1 MQLKKMG
8 VSVNKIRMKEDA
20 WKANGKYNRR
30 NNTIT
35 SLTKRTIVDKLD
47 TCHEKEGETV
57 AAGQDIIKAGRV
69 TKANI

>member
-1 MQLKKMG
+1 
-8 VSVNKIRMKEDA
+8 V
-20 WKANGKYNRR
+20 
-30 NNTIT
+30 
-35 SLTKRTIVDKLD
+35 KLD

>member
-35 SLTKRTIVDKLD
+35 SLTKRTIVDNTTGEWLLVSQYF
-47 TCHEKEGETV
+47 HLIGNIETV
-57 AAGQDIIKAGRV
+57 
-69 TKANI
+69 N